1 MAMLAT
7 TRATPKRRDRTMVHR
22 LAVVAT
28 MVALYLCHQM
38 VLSGAP
44 TPPDQTATIAVSHSM
59 PQSQPHG
66 SCLDT
71 ASPSWTQSGAR
82 KNLLRRKQA
91 FSRFTAMEETLSSW
105 TRGLWPTVLQW
116 PGPAVPSRDGGPQA
130 ETGQICSISPSCRR
144 GCVRLCSKGAGP
156 VRSGTSFARRGQ
168 QVSVSMCAGFL
179 HCHATGSSAREGCSS
194 WSSRDASHATQS
206 YQGAP
211 GVGSAPDLGAKA
223 PKDLSVDCR
232 FATGARVC
240 FAVAVLASRR
250 WGYQNLWTR
259 TRPSLQRFGEKRF
272 APDITCQNPT
282 CGPTSKTWKFSGWS
296 TTEDSL
302 PHRTGGKKAV
312 AIWFLGTKILNSMA
326 HALNGNQLRARESAS
341 TRSQSGT
348 NVGQLWCAG
357 VSSRCT
363 SLVARGWVWAR
374 PPPDSPISRT
384 RSRIAWRVGSLSPH
398 PSKCFGSEGEGE

>member
-1 MAMLAT
+1 
-7 TRATPKRRDRTMVHR
+7 
-22 LAVVAT
+22 
-28 MVALYLCHQM
+28 
-38 VLSGAP
+38 
-44 TPPDQTATIAVSHSM
+44 
-59 PQSQPHG
+59 
-66 SCLDT
+66 
-71 ASPSWTQSGAR
+71 
-82 KNLLRRKQA
+82 
-91 FSRFTAMEETLSSW
+91 
-105 TRGLWPTVLQW
+105 
-116 PGPAVPSRDGGPQA
+116 
-130 ETGQICSISPSCRR
+130 
-144 GCVRLCSKGAGP
+144 
-156 VRSGTSFARRGQ
+156 
-168 QVSVSMCAGFL
+168 MCAGFL

-240 FAVAVLASRR
+240 FAAAVLVSRR

-302 PHRTGGKKAV
+302 PHRTKGKKAV
-312 AIWFLGTKILNSMA
+312 AIWFLGTKILNVWPTHLTETSFE
-326 HALNGNQLRARESAS
+326 HGKALLLVLRAAQMWANCGVCGSELPLHKLGGSWLGL
-341 TRSQSGT
+341 GT
-348 NVGQLWCAG
+348 ALAG
-357 VSSRCT
+357 F
-363 SLVARGWVWAR
+363 A
-374 PPPDSPISRT
+374 ISRT
-384 RSRIAWRVGSLSPH
+384 RSRIAWRVGSLSSH